1 MINFAS
7 TNQELKILFVVVQ
20 GNDVVCKVPPDQT
33 KFINTL
39 RNIINR
45 QRQMQQQQQQQ
56 AQQQQQQ
63 QHMQQ
68 QTQLQQ
74 QQLQQRVIF

>member
-1 MINFAS
+1 
-7 TNQELKILFVVVQ
+7 VVQ
-20 GNDVVCKVPPDQT
+20 GNDVVCKVPPDQL

-45 QRQMQQQQQQQ
+45 QRQMQQQQ
-56 AQQQQQQ
+56 AQQQQ
-63 QHMQQ
+63 MQQ

-74 QQLQQRVIF
+74 QQQLQQRVTFLKN